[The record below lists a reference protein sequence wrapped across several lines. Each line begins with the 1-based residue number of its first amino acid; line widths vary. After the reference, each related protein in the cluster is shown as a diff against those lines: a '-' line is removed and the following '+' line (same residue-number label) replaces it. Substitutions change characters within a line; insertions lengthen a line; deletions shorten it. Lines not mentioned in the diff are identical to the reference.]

1 MTEQYFKKGCD
12 SMSDKK
18 VIYSKGDVLFTVK
31 TTEGK
36 GSGVRRTPPLPKQ
49 RKFKVDVYLL
59 DGRTFSFV
67 SPAFLYHYDFNE
79 ILEEALHKI
88 AIFLYAENPDRIVYP
103 RVSYSVVSAC
113 HSDKNLKYDREKWE
127 CCYWSDG
134 KSETL
139 EIGSY
144 ITNLVASS
152 VSRTEVNWD
161 EIMRGAIL

>member
-1 MTEQYFKKGCD
+1 
-12 SMSDKK
+12 MSDKK
-18 VIYSKGDVLFTVK
+18 VIYSKGEVLFTVK

-36 GSGVRRTPPLPKQ
+36 GSGVRTTPPLPKQ
-49 RKFKVDVYLL
+49 RKFKVDIYLL
-59 DGRTFSFV
+59 DGRTFSFI
-67 SPAFLYHYDFNE
+67 SPAFLYHYDFSE
-79 ILEEALHKI
+79 ILEEALHKV
-88 AIFLYAENPDRIVYP
+88 AIFLYTENPDRIVYP

-113 HSDKNLKYDREKWE
+113 RTPKPVNDREKWE

-161 EIMRGAIL
+161 EIMRGAII